1 MHQVRLYEHS
11 SLSSIGNHIKTLC
24 FDVAQW
30 QTQGILQYNKK
41 GPSPLK
47 KLFLL
52 KNRDYSS
59 IGILTMSYIKA
70 EEYLVASSLAA
81 TLDRPI
87 QSMC

>member
-1 MHQVRLYEHS
+1 MWLNGKHR
-11 SLSSIGNHIKTLC
+11 GFCK
-24 FDVAQW
+24 
-30 QTQGILQYNKK
+30 YNKK

-59 IGILTMSYIKA
+59 IGILTMPYTKA

-81 TLDRPI
+81 TLDRTI
-87 QSMC
+87 KSMC

>member
-1 MHQVRLYEHS
+1 MW
-11 SLSSIGNHIKTLC
+11 LSGKHRGFCNVTR
-24 FDVAQW
+24 
-30 QTQGILQYNKK
+30 K
-41 GPSPLK
+41 GPRPLK

-87 QSMC
+87 KSMC

>member
-11 SLSSIGNHIKTLC
+11 SLSSIGNHIKPYVFMWLNDKHGGFCNIT
-24 FDVAQW
+24 
-30 QTQGILQYNKK
+30 KK

-47 KLFLL
+47 KLFLW

-59 IGILTMSYIKA
+59 IGILTMPYTKA

-81 TLDRPI
+81 TLDRTI
-87 QSMC
+87 KSMC